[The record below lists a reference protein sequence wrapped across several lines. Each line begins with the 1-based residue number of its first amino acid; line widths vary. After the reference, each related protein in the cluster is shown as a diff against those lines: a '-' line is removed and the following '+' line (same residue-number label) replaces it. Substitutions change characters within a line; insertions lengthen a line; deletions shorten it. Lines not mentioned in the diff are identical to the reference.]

1 MIPEIRLILDELE
14 ESLNFSDSRQTE
26 SFLDKILEAHNIVLV
41 GAGRVG
47 LSVRSFAT
55 RLSQLNLNSFMLGD
69 SNVPSL
75 NENDLLIVG
84 SGSGETKTILELVK
98 ISSKRKVNICLI
110 TTSQKSSMAELAN
123 NIVLLNA
130 PSKLSV
136 NNIIESKQ
144 PMTTLFEQ
152 SLYLYLD
159 AVVLKL
165 MARLHESSG
174 SMWNRHSV
182 LE

>member
-75 NENDLLIVG
+75 NENDLLSVG
-84 SGSGETKTILELVK
+84 V
-98 ISSKRKVNICLI
+98 
-110 TTSQKSSMAELAN
+110 
-123 NIVLLNA
+123 
-130 PSKLSV
+130 
-136 NNIIESKQ
+136 
-144 PMTTLFEQ
+144 
-152 SLYLYLD
+152 
-159 AVVLKL
+159 
-165 MARLHESSG
+165 
-174 SMWNRHSV
+174 
-182 LE
+182 